1 MTAPSDTLVRVEAV
15 ALALGISMNQTRRA
29 YLKGNFPAPDEVSQG
44 QRTHHPVLCWRL
56 STLRAHDPHLA
67 RRCAAIL
74 AALDSL
80 PLKEAA

>member
-15 ALALGISMNQTRRA
+15 ALAMGISMNHTRRA
-29 YLKGNFPAPDEVSQG
+29 YLAGKFPPPDSVSQG
-44 QRTHHPVLCWRL
+44 QRTRHPVLCWRL

-74 AALDSL
+74 GALDKI
-80 PLKEAA
+80 PPMAA